1 MASSLNKCCLLLLAF
16 STSWSI
22 LARMKENFLPF
33 DRIIFASFKSSAVNR
48 SLAKIIEVGME
59 RIQLHI
65 SSLKYFSRSPLN
77 TAALLSLVSS
87 KTWLWGCWDARNIS
101 VLKCSL
107 FVIDLCGI
115 FTNVIKSSYAVKKT
129 RLSSSGHTTYGKV
142 YVLRCFPSGQV
153 CLLRIHNFGNSI
165 LLHEMCMLF
174 SSDHLPPSATRS
186 KCLKQIDITSWSQMS
201 TEETRWCATDTAF
214 DFSSKVQRL

>member
-1 MASSLNKCCLLLLAF
+1 MHVTF
-16 STSWSI
+16 
-22 LARMKENFLPF
+22 RFLSALF
-33 DRIIFASFKSSAVNR
+33 D
-48 SLAKIIEVGME
+48 
-59 RIQLHI
+59 
-65 SSLKYFSRSPLN
+65 
-77 TAALLSLVSS
+77 
-87 KTWLWGCWDARNIS
+87 
-101 VLKCSL
+101 
-107 FVIDLCGI
+107 IDLYGV

-186 KCLKQIDITSWSQMS
+186 KCLKQINITSWSQMS

-214 DFSSKVQRL
+214 ECSSKVLRLWKKNQILFTWITHDRVSSGSLTTNTLENLWNRINYS

>member
-1 MASSLNKCCLLLLAF
+1 MVCVGL
-16 STSWSI
+16 
-22 LARMKENFLPF
+22 MMYLP
-33 DRIIFASFKSSAVNR
+33 
-48 SLAKIIEVGME
+48 
-59 RIQLHI
+59 
-65 SSLKYFSRSPLN
+65 
-77 TAALLSLVSS
+77 
-87 KTWLWGCWDARNIS
+87 
-101 VLKCSL
+101 
-107 FVIDLCGI
+107 
-115 FTNVIKSSYAVKKT
+115 SYAVKKT

-186 KCLKQIDITSWSQMS
+186 KCLKQINITLWSQMS

-214 DFSSKVQRL
+214 ECSSKVQRLWKKKSDPFHVNYTRSSFVWVIDNKHAWKSLKQNKLFLGGADKVSLHLRSVPLRPKWY